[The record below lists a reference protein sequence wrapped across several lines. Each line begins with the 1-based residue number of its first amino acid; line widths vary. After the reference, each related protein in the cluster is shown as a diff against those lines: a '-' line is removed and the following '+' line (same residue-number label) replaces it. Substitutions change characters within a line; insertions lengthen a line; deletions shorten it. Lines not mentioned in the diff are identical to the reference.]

1 MSKFNGKVI
10 KNYHAH
16 TTFNNL
22 YQETNKTIFRE
33 LSKSDLMKIQDILS
47 AELRIQ
53 IGKRCDNEKYQH
65 KKRKGSTNCYETF

>member
-22 YQETNKTIFRE
+22 YQETIKTIFRE

-53 IGKRCDNEKYQH
+53 IGKRGDNEKYRH
-65 KKRKGSTNCYETF
+65 K